1 MEARKAVQEGKGK
14 GTRTPPDVYGSGGLL
29 DYIKVGC
36 KLVWQAGLELLK
48 FGKGCNDFMIFNG
61 IYDSL

>member
-14 GTRTPPDVYGSGGLL
+14 GTRNPRTSTVQGGLL